1 MAYNGPSSGSLNVIP
16 LTAIATRGS
25 TKPTIDT
32 GSDGDYALDVNTGLL
47 YGPKDA
53 SNTDYPWPVAGSIN
67 QGLIWRGSWGYP
79 ASYNPGDIVSDSGNQ
94 YLCIKPIIVY
104 PQTNVDQYTAGSW
117 SPGDT
122 VTTTDATINGL
133 YMCISATSLTPSNP
147 SLQLLPA
154 ASQPWLLYSPSK
166 DWTAVT
172 GSGTFAQ
179 KSGALGNWVKLDST
193 IAVNSTGLS
202 DGDYCS
208 LSVQA
213 ASITTAKL
221 ADGSV
226 TSAKIVN
233 GTIATA
239 DIADGAI
246 TQPLL
251 GSGAVGETN
260 ISQYLTTATASPS
273 AYFPASKIVSAGTTV
288 SGTAISTTNPAMDAA
303 GSFWYS
309 SRTSNV
315 STLPAILATSG
326 AAPANQEAFAA
337 KATCLAT
344 GNYDKIRCRFTTAGS
359 SLTDVRLCVWNTSG
373 TVLAYS
379 GNLVTSGAVSTTFS
393 NTTGLA
399 LNTTLAL
406 TLGTKL
412 WLGLVAYG
420 ATSPTMPNA
429 QAGSYT
435 TFALADSMPI
445 ATTGSVNS
453 EMMTYS
459 RTSTGWT
466 GGTSIPTLTSG
477 GAKFGAPWVE
487 LIGA

>member
-133 YMCISATSLTPSNP
+133 YMCISPTSLTPSNP

-172 GSGTFAQ
+172 SSGTFAQ

-288 SGTAISTTNPAMDAA
+288 SGTSISTTNPAMDAQA
-303 GSFWYS
+303 LRNGLNGWSVPNGQPLPNA
-309 SRTSNV
+309 SRSAASNSV
-315 STLPAILATSG
+315 YLTRFYAPTAITANKISVYVTTASATSTDWFDIG
-326 AAPANQEAFAA
+326 IFSTAGTLLASTGQTTGIN
-337 KATCLAT
+337 AT
-344 GNYDKIRCRFTTAGS
+344 GTIIATLGAGTGAKTGSANYALTAGTTYYIGIMS
-359 SLTDVRLCVWNTSG
+359 SLASG
-373 TVLAYS
+373 TVSYS
-379 GNLVTSGAVSTTFS
+379 GIGGFAGSTLYGTANGQWMFDLRTATGTTTSINAATISWPAVTS
-393 NTTGLA
+393 
-399 LNTTLAL
+399 
-406 TLGTKL
+406 
-412 WLGLVAYG
+412 
-420 ATSPTMPNA
+420 
-429 QAGSYT
+429 
-435 TFALADSMPI
+435 I
-445 ATTGSVNS
+445 ATGSTVFFVL
-453 EMMTYS
+453 
-459 RTSTGWT
+459 RTD
-466 GGTSIPTLTSG
+466 
-477 GAKFGAPWVE
+477 
-487 LIGA
+487 